1 MPPIMI
7 AQKELVIYTKFLK
20 PLSKT
25 VLAELQELI
34 YANER
39 KYWFTIYLILFILLH
54 SCSMIT
60 RRDEEYAR
68 QINLKVRAHEQTLE
82 LCVKLTR
89 IAP

>member
-1 MPPIMI
+1 MI
-7 AQKELVIYTKFLK
+7 AQKELVIYVEFLR
-20 PLSKT
+20 PLSKI

-39 KYWFTIYLILFILLH
+39 KYWFTIYLVLFILLH

-68 QINLKVRAHEQTLE
+68 QINLKVRAHVQTLE

>member
-7 AQKELVIYTKFLK
+7 AQKELVIYMEFLK

-34 YANER
+34 YANQR
-39 KYWFTIYLILFILLH
+39 KYWFTIYLTLFILLH

-68 QINLKVRAHEQTLE
+68 QINLKVRAQ
-82 LCVKLTR
+82 
-89 IAP
+89 

>member
-1 MPPIMI
+1 MI
-7 AQKELVIYTKFLK
+7 AQKELVIYVEFLR
-20 PLSKT
+20 PLSKI

-39 KYWFTIYLILFILLH
+39 KYWFTIYLTLFILLH

-60 RRDEEYAR
+60 RRDEEYAQ
-68 QINLKVRAHEQTLE
+68 QINLKVRAHVQTLE